1 MSYNKEDIDKTFK
14 EIVNEPDFMY
24 DYAGT
29 FLKDKPISYINDF
42 MEDSGLSYF
51 EVFIESE
58 LADIRQE
65 VEADNLRL
73 VRVRAGSK
81 RAIDND
87 YYHKRLSQK
96 EILSHNGNFGV
107 CIGYNHLK
115 GKSLACVDIDGVKLK
130 KLNKKER
137 QQLPSDQLE
146 LLDNM
151 TEERKEEIEKE
162 SKDYLLTC
170 VLAALPSAMVVE
182 TQSGGY
188 HVFINNQTHI
198 EDSSIVDEADKDTVK
213 QFHYV
218 SNHLRLP
225 QTCPIEEI
233 RGLPLFNALEIFTK
247 FESKYCVL
255 AGSFIKN
262 NKAGTTNSYKLREFP
277 ESVKT
282 FGELGTVADINKNI
296 KDHLIEYGFTWE
308 DTSIAAA
315 PRSRGGGRK
324 SKRSDDSLINPSG
337 ILKELNED
345 ETKYICQILLPFFK
359 DNNSD
364 GFGHD
369 TVFALGGYFSNTI
382 TQASNDE
389 VFKMLWKEAKRTDDL
404 NEVLRVSGDN
414 YHRNGVKTG
423 LKRTFDNIQAALG
436 LSDKERD
443 LLQYQLQEI
452 CVPHIN
458 KVNKS
463 EEDLKILIEQ
473 AIAKNKEPTVK
484 ILADYVNRQDSFYI
498 DYETGK
504 KYKLIYKE
512 VDGEEVPA
520 GFEEVTVE
528 DISIFL
534 NDKFGENNIRINKCK
549 EIMDYITNPI
559 KSNYDLI
566 IFDNGTLNTIDGEFK
581 PNYFAVDCLPKIRTD
596 LKYFEDAEEEF
607 KKSKLYEEFH
617 DILKSRWAWNESLY
631 YLSVGVSAMAI
642 NEADKLFVIVGVP
655 NSRKTTLLTPLKR
668 FFTYSELKI
677 QTIAKNERFQLLP
690 AIRKDIN
697 IDDDL
702 TGLIINDIG
711 FLNSFVSGAGGN
723 VERKGENIPANL
735 TMQTTPKIWG
745 ASNRLPAIMGDGFK
759 RRLCLILAENPIGAD
774 KSEIKEA
781 RKSYQTEILN
791 GERDEELGLM
801 ISYSIQEYIKN
812 RDKPFLTEDQSEKML
827 AEWNWKS
834 YPAKMGAEFMFI
846 DSEDYGEY
854 IIDKGFEDNPLETVD
869 NVFEDNW
876 ELVIETQSGSQYT
889 TPNYLS
895 VKDVN
900 QEFKKFYKWGVKT
913 GKIFQ
918 EQSRPSTTSIKKAMQ
933 NAGFNQTVKRETVK
947 WTDEDG
953 DTRTKHTTI
962 NVYEDCLINPDWKAI
977 YNNYKN
983 K

>member
-308 DTSIAAA
+308 DRLRRYEKQISCFLTFTDERSIAAVKRHMSESPLVLA
-315 PRSRGGGRK
+315 NITNEGPKHCPSIDRKLLKFPDMVRHQIFVEPEGWKSQERKRGQLPP
-324 SKRSDDSLINPSG
+324 KRS
-337 ILKELNED
+337 
-345 ETKYICQILLPFFK
+345 
-359 DNNSD
+359 
-364 GFGHD
+364 
-369 TVFALGGYFSNTI
+369 
-382 TQASNDE
+382 
-389 VFKMLWKEAKRTDDL
+389 
-404 NEVLRVSGDN
+404 
-414 YHRNGVKTG
+414 
-423 LKRTFDNIQAALG
+423 
-436 LSDKERD
+436 
-443 LLQYQLQEI
+443 
-452 CVPHIN
+452 
-458 KVNKS
+458 
-463 EEDLKILIEQ
+463 
-473 AIAKNKEPTVK
+473 
-484 ILADYVNRQDSFYI
+484 QD
-498 DYETGK
+498 
-504 KYKLIYKE
+504 
-512 VDGEEVPA
+512 
-520 GFEEVTVE
+520 
-528 DISIFL
+528 
-534 NDKFGENNIRINKCK
+534 
-549 EIMDYITNPI
+549 
-559 KSNYDLI
+559 
-566 IFDNGTLNTIDGEFK
+566 
-581 PNYFAVDCLPKIRTD
+581 
-596 LKYFEDAEEEF
+596 
-607 KKSKLYEEFH
+607 
-617 DILKSRWAWNESLY
+617 W
-631 YLSVGVSAMAI
+631 
-642 NEADKLFVIVGVP
+642 
-655 NSRKTTLLTPLKR
+655 
-668 FFTYSELKI
+668 
-677 QTIAKNERFQLLP
+677 
-690 AIRKDIN
+690 
-697 IDDDL
+697 
-702 TGLIINDIG
+702 
-711 FLNSFVSGAGGN
+711 
-723 VERKGENIPANL
+723 
-735 TMQTTPKIWG
+735 
-745 ASNRLPAIMGDGFK
+745 
-759 RRLCLILAENPIGAD
+759 
-774 KSEIKEA
+774 
-781 RKSYQTEILN
+781 
-791 GERDEELGLM
+791 
-801 ISYSIQEYIKN
+801 
-812 RDKPFLTEDQSEKML
+812 
-827 AEWNWKS
+827 
-834 YPAKMGAEFMFI
+834 
-846 DSEDYGEY
+846 
-854 IIDKGFEDNPLETVD
+854 
-869 NVFEDNW
+869 
-876 ELVIETQSGSQYT
+876 
-889 TPNYLS
+889 
-895 VKDVN
+895 
-900 QEFKKFYKWGVKT
+900 
-913 GKIFQ
+913 
-918 EQSRPSTTSIKKAMQ
+918 IKK
-933 NAGFNQTVKRETVK
+933 N
-947 WTDEDG
+947 
-953 DTRTKHTTI
+953 
-962 NVYEDCLINPDWKAI
+962 L
-977 YNNYKN
+977 
-983 K
+983 